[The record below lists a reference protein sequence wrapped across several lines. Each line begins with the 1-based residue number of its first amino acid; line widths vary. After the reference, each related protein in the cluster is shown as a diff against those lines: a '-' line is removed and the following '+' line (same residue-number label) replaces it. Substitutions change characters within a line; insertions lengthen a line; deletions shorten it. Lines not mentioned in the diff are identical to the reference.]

1 MYSDEARHDLEL
13 LKTTWLIDEFH
24 QSLKSVVNYRE
35 ALAHLLNEASELEN
49 YLKKFSSGV
58 DRRLRN
64 MEIQ

>member
-13 LKTTWLIDEFH
+13 LKTTWLIDEFN

-35 ALAHLLNEASELEN
+35 ALAHLLNEASELED